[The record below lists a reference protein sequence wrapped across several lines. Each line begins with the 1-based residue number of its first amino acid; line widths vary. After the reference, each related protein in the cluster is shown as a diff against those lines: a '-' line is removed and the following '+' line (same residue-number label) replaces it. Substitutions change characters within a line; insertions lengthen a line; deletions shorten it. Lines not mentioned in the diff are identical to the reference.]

1 MPTASENS
9 ANAAVR
15 PSLSA
20 NSALEVALSRQSAR
34 AHETSRVA
42 AAPDN
47 REGALRVTAGAL
59 IFLAVQF
66 VYIHGDLDLAQGLRD
81 SFVLRHLA
89 NVVVMALCVAAMR
102 HPRLVPYWRQV
113 ALAGCSFIALNGAYS
128 GLLIHSPLNQLFAVI
143 VIAVGS
149 AALLPWNGRWQG
161 AMNLVCAGT
170 YAITSLATSG
180 RDFDSHFWP
189 VLLGAIAVAQAT
201 TVFAERMRLERR
213 SFERALREN
222 AAKFESVFRHSLD
235 PISIENLTDLKFID
249 VNDAFLRASGYS
261 RDEVLGRDPFEL
273 EMIASNE
280 ELSRVGVALAK
291 HGKAHNVEVRFR
303 KRDGATTPTL
313 VSASILELGGYDCVL
328 VIMRDIAA
336 LKQAEAQIV
345 AASEAAQAAT
355 RAKSEFLAG
364 MSHEIRT
371 PMNAMLGMADLLW
384 ESRLG
389 PEQREYV
396 RIFRT
401 TANSMLKLIDDIL
414 DLSKVEAGRLTLE
427 SAEFDLRESIA
438 NTIEVLEIRSREK
451 GVALTCEIDPGVP
464 AAATGDALRLR
475 QILFNIVGNAIK
487 FTERGTVAVRV
498 TPVAAADGMRAIGF
512 AISDT
517 GIGIPP
523 DRIEQIFEEFTQ
535 VDSSTT
541 RKYGGTGLGLA
552 IANRLVH
559 LMGGTIEVE
568 SELGRGSTFHF
579 VVPIAPAAP
588 VAASALSAEP
598 QPPAPARSAAG
609 STQWRALRI
618 LLAEDAED
626 NRALIRAYLAKTR
639 HVIDTAEDGAAAVEK
654 YRTGNYDIVLMDVQM
669 PVMDGHSAARAI
681 RDLERETGRP
691 RTPIYTLTAFAFR
704 DDAEKTRAAG
714 CDGHLTKPL
723 KKATLLALLEEH
735 LRTLAEHRL
744 SAAGF

>member
-1 MPTASENS
+1 MPTAHESA
-9 ANAAVR
+9 ANAGGGL
-15 PSLSA
+15 PLSA
-20 NSALEVALSRQSAR
+20 SSALEVARTRQYAR
-34 AHETSRVA
+34 AHETTRVT

-47 REGALRVTAGAL
+47 PEGALRVIAGAL

-66 VYIHGDLDLAQGLRD
+66 VYIHGDMGLPQGLRE

-89 NVVVMALCVAAMR
+89 NVAVMALCAAAML
-102 HPRLVPYWRQV
+102 HPRMVRYWRQV
-113 ALAGCSFIALNGAYS
+113 ALGGCSFIAINGAYS
-128 GLLIHSPLNQLFAVI
+128 GLIIHSPLNQLFAVI

-149 AALLPWNGRWQG
+149 AALLPWNGWWQG
-161 AMNLVCAGT
+161 AMNAVCAIT
-170 YAITSLATSG
+170 FAITALAASRG
-180 RDFDSHFWP
+180 DIDSPFWA
-189 VLLGAIAVAQAT
+189 VLIGAIAVAQAT
-201 TVFAERMRLERR
+201 TVFAERMRIERR

-222 AAKFESVFRHSLD
+222 AVKFESVFRYSLD
-235 PISIENLTDLKFID
+235 PISIQNLADLKFID

-261 RDEVLGRDPFEL
+261 REEVLGHDPFEL
-273 EMIASNE
+273 EMIASND

-303 KRDGATTPTL
+303 KRDGETTPTL

-345 AASEAAQAAT
+345 AASVAAQSAT

-384 ESRLG
+384 ESRLA

-401 TANSMLKLIDDIL
+401 TGNSMLKLIDDIL

-427 SAEFDLRESIA
+427 SAEFDLRESID
-438 NTIEVLEIRSREK
+438 NTIEALEIRSREK
-451 GVALTCEIDPGVP
+451 GLALTCEVDPEVP
-464 AAATGDALRLR
+464 AVATGDALRLR

-487 FTERGTVAVRV
+487 FTECGTVAVRV
-498 TPVAAADGMRAIGF
+498 TPAAAGNAERAIRF
-512 AISDT
+512 AVSDT
-517 GIGIPP
+517 GIGIPS
-523 DRIEQIFEEFTQ
+523 DRIQQIFEEFTQ

-559 LMGGTIEVE
+559 LMGGEIEVE

-579 VVPIAPAAP
+579 VVPIVSALP
-588 VAASALSAEP
+588 VAAGSSVAEP
-598 QPPAPARSAAG
+598 EAPPSARSAAG
-609 STQWRALRI
+609 STQWRSLRI

-654 YRTGNYDIVLMDVQM
+654 YRTGKYDLVLMDVQM
-669 PVMDGHSAARAI
+669 PVMDGHAAARAI
-681 RDLERETGRP
+681 RDFERETGTP

-714 CDGHLTKPL
+714 CDGHLTKPI
-723 KKATLLALLEEH
+723 KKATLLALLEDH
-735 LRTLAEHRL
+735 LRLLAEHRL

>member
-1 MPTASENS
+1 MPTAPENS
-9 ANAAVR
+9 SNTAG
-15 PSLSA
+15 PLFLSA
-20 NSALEVALSRQSAR
+20 NSALEVARTRQSAR
-34 AHETSRVA
+34 AQETSRAA

-66 VYIHGDLDLAQGLRD
+66 VYIHGDMGLAHGLRE

-89 NVVVMALCVAAMR
+89 NVLVMGLCAGAML
-102 HPRLVPYWRQV
+102 HPRLIAYWRQV
-113 ALAGCSFIALNGAYS
+113 ALAGCSFIAFNGAYS
-128 GLLIHSPLNQLFAVI
+128 GLIVHSPLNQLFAVI

-149 AALLPWNGRWQG
+149 AALLPWNGWWQG
-161 AMNLVCAGT
+161 AMNAVCALT
-170 YAITSLATSG
+170 FAIAQLGASRGNIRSP
-180 RDFDSHFWP
+180 FWA

-201 TVFAERMRLERR
+201 TVFAERMRRERR
-213 SFERALREN
+213 NFERALREN

-235 PISIENLTDLKFID
+235 PILIQNLADLKFID

-261 RDEVLGRDPFEL
+261 RDEVLGHDPFEL
-273 EMIASNE
+273 DMIASNE

-303 KRDGATTPTL
+303 KRDGQTSPTL

-328 VIMRDIAA
+328 VIMRDISA

-345 AASEAAQAAT
+345 AASVAAQAAT

-396 RIFRT
+396 RILRT
-401 TANSMLKLIDDIL
+401 TGNSMLKLIDDIL

-438 NTIEVLEIRSREK
+438 NTIEALEIRSREK
-451 GVALTCEIDPGVP
+451 SLALTCEIDPAVP
-464 AAATGDALRLR
+464 AVATGDALRLR

-498 TPVAAADGMRAIGF
+498 TPAVAADGTRAIRF
-512 AISDT
+512 AVSDT

-523 DRIEQIFEEFTQ
+523 DRIQQIFEEFTQ

-552 IANRLVH
+552 IANRLVR

-579 VVPIAPAAP
+579 VVPLVPGVAP
-588 VAASALSAEP
+588 VVPARAAAEP
-598 QPPAPARSAAG
+598 AAPARSAAG
-609 STQWRALRI
+609 ATQWRALRI

-639 HVIDTAEDGAAAVEK
+639 HVLDTAEDGAAAVEK
-654 YRTGNYDIVLMDVQM
+654 YRTGKYDLVLMDVQM

-691 RTPIYTLTAFAFR
+691 RVPIYALTAFAFR

-714 CDGHLTKPL
+714 CDGHLTKPI
-723 KKATLLALLEEH
+723 KKATLLALLEDH
-735 LRTLAEHRL
+735 LRTLAEQRL

>member
-9 ANAAVR
+9 ANAPA
-15 PSLSA
+15 PPIFSA
-20 NSALEVALSRQSAR
+20 NPALEVARTRQNAR
-34 AHETSRVA
+34 AQETYRAA

-66 VYIHGDLDLAQGLRD
+66 VYIHGDMGLAHGLRE

-89 NVVVMALCVAAMR
+89 NVLVMGLCAGAML

-113 ALAGCSFIALNGAYS
+113 ALAGCSFIAFNGAYS
-128 GLLIHSPLNQLFAVI
+128 GLIVHSPLNQLFAVI

-149 AALLPWNGRWQG
+149 AALLPWNGWWQG
-161 AMNLVCAGT
+161 AMNAVCAVT
-170 YAITSLATSG
+170 FAITQFAASRGNIRSP
-180 RDFDSHFWP
+180 FWA

-201 TVFAERMRLERR
+201 TVFAERMRRERR

-235 PISIENLTDLKFID
+235 PILIQNLDDLKFID

-261 RDEVLGRDPFEL
+261 RDEVLGHDPFEL
-273 EMIASNE
+273 DMIASNE

-303 KRDGATTPTL
+303 KRDGETSPTL

-328 VIMRDIAA
+328 VIMRDISA

-345 AASEAAQAAT
+345 AASVAAQAAT

-389 PEQREYV
+389 AEQREYV
-396 RIFRT
+396 RILRT
-401 TANSMLKLIDDIL
+401 TGNSMLKLIDDIL

-438 NTIEVLEIRSREK
+438 NTIEALEIRSREK
-451 GVALTCEIDPGVP
+451 GLALTCEIDPEVP
-464 AAATGDALRLR
+464 TIATGDALRLR

-487 FTERGTVAVRV
+487 FTERGTVALRV
-498 TPVAAADGMRAIGF
+498 TPAAAADGARAIRF

-523 DRIEQIFEEFTQ
+523 DRIQQIFEEFTQ

-579 VVPIAPAAP
+579 VVPLVPV
-588 VAASALSAEP
+588 VAAAATARTAGPEP
-598 QPPAPARSAAG
+598 SAPARSAAG
-609 STQWRALRI
+609 ATQWRALRI

-639 HVIDTAEDGAAAVEK
+639 HVLDTAEDGAAAVEK
-654 YRTGNYDIVLMDVQM
+654 YRTGKYDLVLMDVQM

-681 RDLERETGRP
+681 RDFERETGR
-691 RTPIYTLTAFAFR
+691 RRVPIYALTAFAFR

-714 CDGHLTKPL
+714 CDGHLTKPI
-723 KKATLLALLEEH
+723 KKATLLALLEDH
-735 LRTLAEHRL
+735 LRTLAEQRL

>member
-1 MPTASENS
+1 MPTAYESTTNV
-9 ANAAVR
+9 AG
-15 PSLSA
+15 PTHLSA
-20 NSALEVALSRQSAR
+20 NSALEVARTRQSAR
-34 AHETSRVA
+34 AQETSRAA
-42 AAPDN
+42 AAPGN
-47 REGALRVTAGAL
+47 REGALRVMAGAL

-66 VYIHGDLDLAQGLRD
+66 VYIHGDLSLGRGLRE
-81 SFVLRHLA
+81 SFVLRHLI
-89 NVVVMALCVAAMR
+89 NVAVMALCAGAML
-102 HPRLVPYWRQV
+102 HPRLVRYWRQV
-113 ALAGCSFIALNGAYS
+113 ALAGCSFIAFNGAYS
-128 GLLIHSPLNQLFAVI
+128 GLILHSPLNQLFVVI

-149 AALLPWNGRWQG
+149 AALLPWNGWWQS

-170 YAITSLATSG
+170 YAIASLTAHDRG
-180 RDFDSHFWP
+180 FDWHFWP

-201 TVFAERMRLERR
+201 TIFAERMRMDRR
-213 SFERALREN
+213 NVERALREN
-222 AAKFESVFRHSLD
+222 AAKFESVFRYSLD
-235 PISIENLTDLKFID
+235 PISIQNLADLKFID

-261 RDEVLGRDPFEL
+261 RDEVLGHDPFEL

-291 HGKAHNVEVRFR
+291 NGKAHNVQVRFR
-303 KRDGATTPTL
+303 RRGGETSPTL

-328 VIMRDIAA
+328 VIMRDISA
-336 LKQAEAQIV
+336 LKQAEEQIV
-345 AASEAAQAAT
+345 AASVAAQAAT

-384 ESRLG
+384 ESRLA

-401 TANSMLKLIDDIL
+401 TGNSMLKLIDDIL

-438 NTIEVLEIRSREK
+438 NTIDALEIRSREK
-451 GVALTCEIDPGVP
+451 GITLTCEIAPEVP
-464 AAATGDALRLR
+464 ALATGDALRLR

-487 FTERGTVAVRV
+487 FTERGTVALRV
-498 TPVAAADGMRAIGF
+498 TLVAAADRARAIRF
-512 AISDT
+512 AVTDT

-523 DRIEQIFEEFTQ
+523 DRIQQIFEEFTQ

-559 LMGGTIEVE
+559 LMGGSIEVE

-579 VVPIAPAAP
+579 AVPIVPRLPATGTTGANGAEAP
-588 VAASALSAEP
+588 S
-598 QPPAPARSAAG
+598 PARSAAG
-609 STQWRALRI
+609 ATQWRALRI

-639 HVIDTAEDGAAAVEK
+639 HVIDTAEDGAIAVEK
-654 YRTGNYDIVLMDVQM
+654 YRTGNYDVVLMDVQM

-681 RDLERETGRP
+681 RDFERETGRP
-691 RTPIYTLTAFAFR
+691 RTPIYALTAFAFR

-714 CDGHLTKPL
+714 CDGHLTKPI
-723 KKATLLALLEEH
+723 KKATLLALLEDH
-735 LRTLAEHRL
+735 LRTLAEQRL
-744 SAAGF
+744 SAAGG

>member
-1 MPTASENS
+1 MNAVCTVTFAIAQLAASRGNINS
-9 ANAAVR
+9 PFWAV
-15 PSLSA
+15 
-20 NSALEVALSRQSAR
+20 
-34 AHETSRVA
+34 
-42 AAPDN
+42 
-47 REGALRVTAGAL
+47 L
-59 IFLAVQF
+59 I
-66 VYIHGDLDLAQGLRD
+66 
-81 SFVLRHLA
+81 
-89 NVVVMALCVAAMR
+89 
-102 HPRLVPYWRQV
+102 
-113 ALAGCSFIALNGAYS
+113 
-128 GLLIHSPLNQLFAVI
+128 
-143 VIAVGS
+143 
-149 AALLPWNGRWQG
+149 
-161 AMNLVCAGT
+161 
-170 YAITSLATSG
+170 
-180 RDFDSHFWP
+180 
-189 VLLGAIAVAQAT
+189 GAIAVAQAT
-201 TVFAERMRLERR
+201 TVFAERMRRERR

-235 PISIENLTDLKFID
+235 PILIQNLADLKFID
-249 VNDAFLRASGYS
+249 VNNAFLRASGYS
-261 RDEVLGRDPFEL
+261 REEVLGHDPFEL
-273 EMIASNE
+273 NMIASNE

-303 KRDGATTPTL
+303 KRDGETSPTL
-313 VSASILELGGYDCVL
+313 VSASILELGGFDCVL
-328 VIMRDIAA
+328 VIMRDISA

-345 AASEAAQAAT
+345 AASVAAQAAT

-396 RIFRT
+396 RILRT
-401 TANSMLKLIDDIL
+401 TGNSMLKLIDDIL

-438 NTIEVLEIRSREK
+438 NTIEALEIRSRGK
-451 GVALTCEIDPGVP
+451 GLALTCEIDPDVP
-464 AAATGDALRLR
+464 AVATGDALRLR

-498 TPVAAADGMRAIGF
+498 TPAVAADGTRAIRF
-512 AISDT
+512 AVSDS

-523 DRIEQIFEEFTQ
+523 DRIQQIFEEFTQ

-579 VVPIAPAAP
+579 VVPLVPVVAP
-588 VAASALSAEP
+588 VAAHAAAPETAAL
-598 QPPAPARSAAG
+598 ARSAAG
-609 STQWRALRI
+609 ATQWRALRI

-639 HVIDTAEDGAAAVEK
+639 HVLDTAEDGAAAVEK
-654 YRTGNYDIVLMDVQM
+654 YRTGKYDLVLMDVQM

-681 RDLERETGRP
+681 RDLEHETGRP
-691 RTPIYTLTAFAFR
+691 RVPIYALTAFAFR

-714 CDGHLTKPL
+714 CDGHLTKPI
-723 KKATLLALLEEH
+723 KKATLLALLEDH
-735 LRTLAEHRL
+735 LRTLAEQRL
-744 SAAGF
+744 SAGAPRVSAPASFSRVLKIRP